1 MNWKK
6 NKMQLA
12 VWALSL
18 LPLIMA
24 AVCYSGLPDRI
35 PTNWG
40 VDGRVTYGDK
50 STIWMIA
57 GLAVILGLVFYGLP
71 FIDPKK
77 ENYKKFRAPYLYFQI
92 ATQLVMVV
100 ATGIILLESFR
111 PGSVDV
117 STIVAAMCGMLFMV
131 TGWVMPK
138 FQQNFFCGFKTPWTL
153 TNEVV
158 WNKTHRLGGRLM
170 FAAGLIGFLGAF
182 LPSNRWKMVLL
193 LAPIAV
199 AVIVPCVMSYIWF
212 VRLGGG
218 VEK

>member
-1 MNWKK
+1 MKWKK

-71 FIDPKK
+71 FIDRK
-77 ENYKKFRAPYLYFQI
+77 RR
-92 ATQLVMVV
+92 
-100 ATGIILLESFR
+100 IIKNSAR
-111 PGSVDV
+111 PTCIS
-117 STIVAAMCGMLFMV
+117 
-131 TGWVMPK
+131 
-138 FQQNFFCGFKTPWTL
+138 
-153 TNEVV
+153 
-158 WNKTHRLGGRLM
+158 R
-170 FAAGLIGFLGAF
+170 
-182 LPSNRWKMVLL
+182 
-193 LAPIAV
+193 
-199 AVIVPCVMSYIWF
+199 
-212 VRLGGG
+212 
-218 VEK
+218 